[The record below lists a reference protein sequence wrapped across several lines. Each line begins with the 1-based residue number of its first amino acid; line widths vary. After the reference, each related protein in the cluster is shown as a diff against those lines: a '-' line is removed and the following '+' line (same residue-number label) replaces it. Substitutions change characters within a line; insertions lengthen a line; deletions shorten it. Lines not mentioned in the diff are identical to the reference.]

1 MDGAQVGVLKQTNKV
16 RLGSLLE
23 GKHSMALETQI
34 SLEVLCNFP
43 NKPLEGQLPD
53 QQLSALLVL
62 ADLTIKLYSR
72 HSESIKQQDTRLD
85 IKTFKDIILLTGGQ
99 QSQGGSGGASSLLQ
113 WSGLTCG
120 QPMKQITKSFIKM
133 RLQTNINAEQQ
144 ESIYKEPYLSCKLLP
159 GSLPSRGLASGLLG
173 TCHLQ

>member
-62 ADLTIKLYSR
+62 ADLTEGNSPRAVAVGLL
-72 HSESIKQQDTRLD
+72 HS
-85 IKTFKDIILLTGGQ
+85 
-99 QSQGGSGGASSLLQ
+99 
-113 WSGLTCG
+113 
-120 QPMKQITKSFIKM
+120 
-133 RLQTNINAEQQ
+133 
-144 ESIYKEPYLSCKLLP
+144 
-159 GSLPSRGLASGLLG
+159 SRGRG
-173 TCHLQ
+173 